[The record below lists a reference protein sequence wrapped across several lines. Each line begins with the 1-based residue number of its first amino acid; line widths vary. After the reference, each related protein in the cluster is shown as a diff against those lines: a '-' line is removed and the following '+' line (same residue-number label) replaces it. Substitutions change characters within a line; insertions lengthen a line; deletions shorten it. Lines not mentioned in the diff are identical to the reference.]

1 MARPAQITRENL
13 APLIR
18 SRGPVS
24 ATELAAALRVNRSTI
39 VRALADFGDDLV
51 TMGATRSTRYAL
63 RRPVWIAG
71 SRWPVYT
78 VDESGQARLW
88 AELEA
93 LHERR
98 WRVLWATAPPTWAQR
113 FSDREGLWEG
123 FPFFLGGARPQ
134 GFLGRAIAMQ
144 MSRSLPV
151 PEDPRRWSDDDTL
164 IYLQAAGEDLPGSQV
179 VGDDC
184 LRRALARPVFPESGN
199 SIHAAERETRY
210 PEMAALAASALPGT
224 SAGGEQPKFLT
235 TVREEAGHSLP
246 VLVKF
251 SPPMDQAAG
260 RRWADLLLCEFHAHV
275 LLAENGLAATGARLL
290 DAAGRRFLE
299 VPRFDRVGAGG
310 RRGVVSLESLHAAAV
325 ASVARRD
332 WPTALLELHEEG
344 LVDAEAVATVRR
356 LHAFG
361 ELIGNS
367 DMHFGNL
374 AFWLGDTLP
383 FQVAPA
389 YDMLPMLWAPGLQGE
404 IVART
409 FAPAPPLPAARGP
422 WSEAMEWAAVFC
434 ERVAADSRLSADFL
448 DLADQARLTLRRLHS
463 FSAVTAGNR

>member
-1 MARPAQITRENL
+1 MARPTKITREIL

-24 ATELAAALRVNRSTI
+24 ATELAAALGVNRTTI
-39 VRALADFGDDLV
+39 VRALLDFGDDLV

-63 RRPVWIAG
+63 RRPIWIVG
-71 SRWPVYT
+71 NRWPIYSI
-78 VDESGQARLW
+78 DDSGQATLW

-93 LHERR
+93 LYEQR
-98 WRVLWATAPPTWAQR
+98 WRIQWSTTPPAWADR
-113 FSDREGLWEG
+113 FSDREGLWQG

-144 MSRSLPV
+144 ISRAIPV

-164 IYLQAAGEDLPGSQV
+164 LYLQAAGEDLPGSHV

-184 LRRALARPVFPESGN
+184 LRRALARTVFPESGN
-199 SIHAAERETRY
+199 SIHVTEREIRY
-210 PEMAALAASALPGT
+210 PEMAGLAASALPGT
-224 SAGGEQPKFLT
+224 SAGCEQPKFLT
-235 TVREEAGHSLP
+235 TVRDELSNHHP

-260 RRWADLLLCEFHAHV
+260 RRWADLLLCEFHAHEV
-275 LLAENGLAATGARLL
+275 LAENGLATNGARLL

-299 VPRFDRVGAGG
+299 IPRFDRVGAGG
-310 RRGVVSLESLHAAAV
+310 RQGVVSLESLHAASI
-325 ASVARRD
+325 ASVTRRD
-332 WPTALLELHEEG
+332 WPTAALELLHEG
-344 LVDAEAVATVRR
+344 LVDEEAVATVRR

-361 ELIGNS
+361 ELIGNI

-374 AFWLGDTLP
+374 AFWLTDTLP

-389 YDMLPMLWAPGLQGE
+389 YDMLPMLWAPSLQGE

-409 FAPAPPLPAARGP
+409 FAPAPPLPAAREY
-422 WSEAMEWAAVFC
+422 WQEAMEWATEFWQK
-434 ERVAADSRLSADFL
+434 VAADPRLSAEFSDYAKQAM
-448 DLADQARLTLRRLHS
+448 LALRRLIS
-463 FSAVTAGNR
+463 SP

>member
-1 MARPAQITRENL
+1 MARPARITRENL

-24 ATELAAALRVNRSTI
+24 ATELAAALRVNRTTI

-71 SRWPVYT
+71 NRWPIYT
-78 VDESGQARLW
+78 VDDSGQASLW

-93 LHERR
+93 LHDRR
-98 WRVLWATAPPTWAQR
+98 WRILWATAPPAWASR

-123 FPFFLGGARPQ
+123 FPFFLGGVRPQ
-134 GFLGRAIAMQ
+134 GFLGRSIGMQ
-144 MSRSLPV
+144 ISRSLPV

-164 IYLQAAGEDLPGSQV
+164 VYLQAAGEDLPGSHV

-184 LRRALARPVFPESGN
+184 LRRTLARAVFPESGN
-199 SIHAAERETRY
+199 SIHATERETLY
-210 PEMAALAASALPGT
+210 PEMAGLAASALPGT

-235 TVREEAGHSLP
+235 TLRDESGNHLP

-260 RRWADLLLCEFHAHV
+260 RRWADLLLCEFHAHEV
-275 LLAENGLAATGARLL
+275 LAENGLAKTGVRLL

-332 WPTALLELHEEG
+332 WPTAALELLHEG
-344 LVDAEAVATVRR
+344 LVDEVAVATVRR

-361 ELIGNS
+361 ELIGNT

-374 AFWLGDTLP
+374 AFWLADTLP

-404 IVART
+404 IVARV
-409 FAPAPPLPAARGP
+409 FAPAPPLPAAREH
-422 WSEAMEWAAVFC
+422 WQEAMEWAAVFW
-434 ERVAADSRLSADFL
+434 ERVAADSRLSAEFGDF
-448 DLADQARLTLRRLHS
+448 ANQAQLTLRRL
-463 FSAVTAGNR
+463 NP